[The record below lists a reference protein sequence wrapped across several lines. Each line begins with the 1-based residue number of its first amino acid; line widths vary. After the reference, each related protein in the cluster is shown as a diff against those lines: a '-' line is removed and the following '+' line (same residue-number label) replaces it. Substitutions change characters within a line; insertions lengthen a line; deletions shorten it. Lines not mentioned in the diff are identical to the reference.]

1 MQKRFMLSVIN
12 IFYLQHTTGRS
23 RRLKADSDYVP
34 PLLAKVN
41 GNLEVRSKVIART
54 APFWKNLIFSVQSIT
69 YIGFWMS
76 IGRFLSYFE
85 WVLKFQK
92 KRNINASESMK
103 FGRLFVSLQTALLWV
118 KQLQALFVIPVPKER
133 EQAWPSISVKPTVHE
148 VLLFCLSGLWI

>member
-54 APFWKNLIFSVQSIT
+54 APF
-69 YIGFWMS
+69 
-76 IGRFLSYFE
+76 
-85 WVLKFQK
+85 
-92 KRNINASESMK
+92 
-103 FGRLFVSLQTALLWV
+103 
-118 KQLQALFVIPVPKER
+118 
-133 EQAWPSISVKPTVHE
+133 
-148 VLLFCLSGLWI
+148 